1 MNNIADDLFDF
12 VWDPISEKL
21 LVCKDD
27 STIDLQHLMT
37 TYQVKSIT
45 DITCNMNKS
54 PMGLYEVIHYNIC
67 VAYMMTG
74 KSTDFELYRIFK
86 VDYVN
91 NFIAFENYFVGILQ
105 FTQAEFENLILCN
118 RLLEEL
124 YESEGDIIDYFNYLN
139 IGLNILKAE
148 KDTEV
153 LLQPLQKT
161 ILHNITH
168 HLINK
173 W

>member
-1 MNNIADDLFDF
+1 MNNIDNDLFDF
-12 VWDPISEKL
+12 IWDPISEQL
-21 LVCKDD
+21 LICKDD
-27 STIDLQHLMT
+27 PTIDLQLLMT
-37 TYQVKSIT
+37 NYQVKSIT
-45 DITCNMNKS
+45 EITCNMSKS

-67 VAYMMTG
+67 VAYMNS
-74 KSTDFELYRIFK
+74 KKKPFETYRIFK

-118 RLLEEL
+118 RLLEKL
-124 YESEGDIIDYFNYLN
+124 YESEPDIIDYFNYLN
-139 IGLNILKAE
+139 IGLNVPQAE

-153 LLQPLQKT
+153 LLQPLQNT
-161 ILHNITH
+161 ILQNINH

>member
-1 MNNIADDLFDF
+1 MNNIANDLFDF
-12 VWDPISEKL
+12 IWNPISEKL
-21 LVCKDD
+21 LICKDD
-27 STIDLQHLMT
+27 PTIDLQLLMT
-37 TYQVKSIT
+37 NYQVKSIT
-45 DITCNMNKS
+45 EITCNMSKS

-67 VAYMMTG
+67 VAYMNS
-74 KSTDFELYRIFK
+74 KKKPFETYRIFK

-91 NFIAFENYFVGILQ
+91 KFIAFENYFVGILQ
-105 FTQAEFENLILCN
+105 FTQAEFENLILCI

-124 YESEGDIIDYFNYLN
+124 YESEDDIIDYFNYLN
-139 IGLNILKAE
+139 IGINILKAE

-153 LLQPLQKT
+153 LLQPLQNT
-161 ILHNITH
+161 ILQNITH